1 MDQQIRSAPNPLH
14 TDASVAR
21 HAMPCHVVYVS
32 GGECALLLALQRGCV
47 QSTRVR
53 RRRLEPR
60 ALEPCWT
67 PDPYQPGTLL
77 DTRSATNLRLM
88 RSHAMLSF

>member
-1 MDQQIRSAPNPLH
+1 MDQQIRPAPNPLH

-53 RRRLEPR
+53 RRRLEP
-60 ALEPCWT
+60 E
-67 PDPYQPGTLL
+67 PGTLL

-88 RSHAMLSF
+88 RWHAMLSF